1 MPKISKKK
9 QEQRAKK
16 EAVAAASVAE
26 LKRLEIQAG
35 IQRRD
40 DEKAR
45 AEKKR
50 EKERTRKLTRGV
62 FKISEPRS
70 DSATPQILIT
80 TQRAFDTM
88 YDADGYEHEQLPS
101 PINNEPSPMLHGM
114 CTEIASLTEPALN
127 PPTPRVICHFYRYR
141 QPTQSP
147 LPRPPMP
154 CLIPPEV
161 SDKPNTPYADPVT
174 CSLATNTDTFDAIL
188 SIAHNMQSRDLSE
201 LQGLHPW
208 RKIRGRKKRVRLR
221 PSHPPFPHSL
231 ITQRLSVDT
240 ISLGCSRA
248 NIT

>member
-50 EKERTRKLTRGV
+50 EKERMRKLTRGV

-80 TQRAFDTM
+80 TQRTFDSM
-88 YDADGYEHEQLPS
+88 YDADGFEHEQLPS

-114 CTEIASLTEPALN
+114 CTEIASLAEPALN
-127 PPTPRVICHFYRYR
+127 PPTPR
-141 QPTQSP
+141 
-147 LPRPPMP
+147 
-154 CLIPPEV
+154 
-161 SDKPNTPYADPVT
+161 PNAPYADPVT
-174 CSLATNTDTFDAIL
+174 RSLATNTDTFDAIL
-188 SIAHNMQSRDLSE
+188 SIAHNMQSQDLLE

-208 RKIRGRKKRVRLR
+208 RKIRGCKKRVRLR